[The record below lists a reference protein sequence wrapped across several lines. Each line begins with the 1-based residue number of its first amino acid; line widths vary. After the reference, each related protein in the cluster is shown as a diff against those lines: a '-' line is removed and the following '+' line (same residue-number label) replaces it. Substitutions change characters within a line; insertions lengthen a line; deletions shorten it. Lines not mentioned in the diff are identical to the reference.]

1 MRRRLVFTLVL
12 LAAAACNRR
21 QAPDP
26 TAMVQR
32 VMGGLLIY
40 PMSARISMSA
50 GEDAAQV
57 TLTTPDSIRP
67 VAEWFR
73 RALTLNGWT
82 LQSDLTGNDGTVTIS
97 ATHGK
102 RPLWITLRPTQG
114 APGTTYTMVGALVA
128 DSEPGA
134 GAAPSKTQTR

>member
-1 MRRRLVFTLVL
+1 MRRLLGVSLLVL
-12 LAAAACNRR
+12 AAIACNRR

-40 PMSARISMSA
+40 PMSARVSMSA

-57 TLTTPDSIRP
+57 TLSTPDSIRA
-67 VAEWFR
+67 VADWFR

-82 LQSDLTGNDGTVTIS
+82 LQSDLTSKDGSVSIS
-97 ATHGK
+97 ATQGK
-102 RPLWITLRPTQG
+102 RPLWITLRPNQG
-114 APGTTYTMVGALVA
+114 APGTTYTMVGALVT
-128 DSEPGA
+128 DSTVESGS
-134 GAAPSKTQTR
+134 APAKTRAR